1 MDSPGGKVEGH
12 RSGGWVLETE
22 FLPEAFALK
31 GEELADTS
39 ALMFGR
45 R

>member
-1 MDSPGGKVEGH
+1 M
-12 RSGGWVLETE
+12 TQ

-31 GEELADTS
+31 GEELGETT

-45 R
+45 RTPTSA